1 MTVMTT
7 NRVPPKQRHNRHYRH
22 FRKDFNY
29 EKIIDCLREHLKLP
43 LLLGKGDGY
52 MANANAEELL
62 QFLSASGRIDLDSA
76 EEEMRKSKTEE
87 ILKAH
92 PYKIYQGS
100 DGKWYT
106 HVRDESKNENRRK
119 IVRNSKEEL
128 HLELYRHYS
137 GIREAE
143 ILERITMEQL
153 FPKWIEHK
161 ALHTTAVSSYIPRIK
176 SDWKRYYEG
185 TKIVKV
191 PIVGLNKLI
200 LDDWV
205 HALIKETE
213 MTHHQYSNFTII
225 IHQLL
230 DYAVDLEIIDS
241 NPYYKVKVDTRR
253 VLFPDRKK
261 HSETEVYSKDEL
273 DGLKELAWQDYNSRV
288 KRFQLAPLAVLFQF
302 VTGLRIGEVCVVRYE
317 DIEGDVLNVCRMIR
331 RDSKE
336 IVNHTKGGSSNRKV
350 VLVSE
355 AKQIIEKCRERQ
367 QELGVEDDGYLFS
380 INGEPCS
387 YYAISDLYRKYCD
400 KLGIV
405 KKSSHKAR
413 KSFISTLLDGNV
425 NLNTVKEM
433 AGHADET
440 TTLANY
446 YFDRNYNKTKEAM
459 EMAMSG

>member
-1 MTVMTT
+1 MVWT
-7 NRVPPKQRHNRHYRH
+7 RG
-22 FRKDFNY
+22 
-29 EKIIDCLREHLKLP
+29 P
-43 LLLGKGDGY
+43 L
-52 MANANAEELL
+52 
-62 QFLSASGRIDLDSA
+62 
-76 EEEMRKSKTEE
+76 
-87 ILKAH
+87 
-92 PYKIYQGS
+92 
-100 DGKWYT
+100 
-106 HVRDESKNENRRK
+106 
-119 IVRNSKEEL
+119 
-128 HLELYRHYS
+128 
-137 GIREAE
+137 
-143 ILERITMEQL
+143 
-153 FPKWIEHK
+153 
-161 ALHTTAVSSYIPRIK
+161 
-176 SDWKRYYEG
+176 YYEG